1 MKREPFE
8 EQVRRNRGAA
18 VILAGSDSDLPHV
31 ETIAEALR
39 GYDIPC
45 AVRICSAH
53 KEPGRLMELIGDYD
67 RLEGALVFIA
77 VAGGT
82 DALSGTL
89 SFHALHPVVSC
100 PPDAPNESCLRNPPG
115 SSNAYLALPRN
126 AARFVA
132 QLFAHLN
139 PQARDRLER
148 EKAQK
153 VDQLGRKDA
162 EVRRRFAAEW
172 YR

>member
-39 GYDIPC
+39 EYAIPC

-53 KEPGRLMELIGDYD
+53 KEPGRLMALIGEYN
-67 RLEGALVFIA
+67 RMEGALAFIA

-115 SSNAYLALPRN
+115 SSNAYVALPRN

-139 PQARDRLER
+139 PHARGQLER
-148 EKAQK
+148 EQGQK
-153 VDQLGRKDA
+153 VEQLARKDR
-162 EVRRRFAAEW
+162 EVRGTFEGA
-172 YR
+172 